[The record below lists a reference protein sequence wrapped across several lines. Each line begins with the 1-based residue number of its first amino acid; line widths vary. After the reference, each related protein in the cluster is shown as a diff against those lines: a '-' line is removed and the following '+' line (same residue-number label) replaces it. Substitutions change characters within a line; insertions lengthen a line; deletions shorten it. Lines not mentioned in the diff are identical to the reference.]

1 MKNLFKNCFSYFVSC
16 LDLILLIICIVLLMD
31 LLLNL
36 IINLTELC
44 LNWKSYSYFPESSN
58 NFISEDMSINIFK
71 DILEHLK
78 DFIAPQPSNFTVE
91 VLSNQIHDISII
103 LFVLSIVILLL
114 IIALLFNIFILINS
128 DRIINFFNNRY
139 IKWYVGITMKFIG
152 LEVFFLGGI
161 IICLMHSLITGIQYI
176 VQHPVIIT

>member
-1 MKNLFKNCFSYFVSC
+1 MNKLFKFCLSYFVSC
-16 LDLILLIICIVLLMD
+16 LDFIFLIICIALE
-31 LLLNL
+31 LLLNI

-44 LNWKSYSYFPESSN
+44 LNWNSYSYLPEFPY
-58 NFISEDMSINIFK
+58 NFISEDKSINIFK
-71 DILEHLK
+71 IIIEYLNG
-78 DFIAPQPSNFTVE
+78 FIAPQPSNFTIE

-114 IIALLFNIFILINS
+114 IIALLFNVIILINS
-128 DRIINFFNNRY
+128 ERIINYFNNKY

-152 LEVFFLGGI
+152 LEVIILGGTI
-161 IICLMHSLITGIQYI
+161 IFGMHSLITGIQYI